1 MPHAG
6 LDRMFFQSD
15 GHHLLGTFFLAP
27 GDEPKPTVILL
38 HGLPGIEKNY
48 DLGLGLRERGW
59 NSLLFHYRGC
69 WGSSGSYD
77 LRTLTHD
84 VRHAIDEITNGR
96 YPLIDP
102 DKIVLCGHSMGGWA
116 AVVAGAQDE
125 RAKAVVALAAV
136 SDTSGWGFDEAAA
149 EEQFTPWLTDISPK
163 QIVAQWQ
170 ALPNAHDVVAQIS
183 PRPLLIIHGTADTA
197 VPLNHSEMLAEKAQE
212 PVEFHILE
220 GADHG
225 FSWQRPQLIAMIGD
239 WLTKQN
245 L

>member
-6 LDRMFFQSD
+6 LQSMFFESD
-15 GHHLLGTFFLAP
+15 GHHLLGTFFLAQ
-27 GDEPKPTVILL
+27 GDKPKPTVILL

-48 DLGLGLRERGW
+48 DLALGLRERGW

-77 LRTLTHD
+77 LQTLTRD
-84 VRHAIDEITNGR
+84 VKHALDEVTSGK
-96 YPLIDP
+96 YPLVDP

-116 AVVAGAQDE
+116 AVVAGASDE
-125 RAKAVVALAAV
+125 RVKAVVALAAV
-136 SDTSGWGFDEAAA
+136 SDTTAWGFDETAAKA
-149 EEQFTPWLTDISPK
+149 QFTPWLTDITPA

-183 PRPLLIIHGTADTA
+183 PRPLLLVHGDEDAA
-197 VPLNHSEMLAEKAQE
+197 VPLSHSQKLAEQAQE
-212 PVEFHILE
+212 PFAFEVIK

-225 FSWQRPQLIAMIGD
+225 FSWQRPTLINLVGE
-239 WLTKQN
+239 WLDS
-245 L
+245 LAR